1 MLRFIALLGLLA
13 WPLAGQ
19 ASAVD
24 FAHQIVPILKTH
36 CVECHGGE
44 EAEGGLS
51 LNTRELF
58 LESDAALPRK
68 AAESHFLQLI
78 QSDDP
83 DAMMPPA
90 DQPQVSDEQFAL
102 LSQWVNEGM
111 RWEPGFS
118 FGKPRYQPPFRP
130 RRPELPNT
138 TGNPQHPVDRWINH
152 YLAEH
157 QRPALEPAS
166 DSVFLRRVH
175 LDLVGLMPT
184 AEQAQAF
191 LADTSPDKRT
201 KLVDQLLADN
211 LGYTEHWL
219 TFWNDL
225 LRNDYDGTGF
235 ITGGRTQISRWLYNA
250 LLANK
255 PFDQMV
261 RELIS
266 PPNKESAGFINGIK
280 WRGTVSAGQTLPIQ
294 FSQSVSQSFLGINM
308 KCASCHDSFIARW
321 TLKDAYGLAAIYSDQ
336 PMELH
341 RCDKPTGQTAQASWL
356 FPEIG
361 QIDPQANKQER
372 LQQLANLMVHPENGR
387 VPRTIVNRLWGQ
399 LLGRGIVHPLDAM
412 QTEPWYPELLDYL
425 AADFQD
431 NGYDLKRTI
440 RLIATSQAYQS
451 RSESVQQPNAAVFE
465 FQGPNAKRLT
475 AEQFRDIVWQI
486 TQSAPSSLDAPIQRG
501 IVAPELAKEL
511 SFASSWIWGST
522 VDNGAP
528 AAGEKVLL
536 WRSFQLKKPIEKAV
550 LVASVDNAYTLY
562 FNGKKA
568 LSGDNWQQLQVT
580 DLTKQVKA
588 SGENQIVIVAENQGS
603 SPNLAAA
610 FCALWLKHQDG
621 SVERIATDDS
631 WSSSLKIPPGS
642 GKNKWQPKLAQL
654 EAEPAR
660 VLDSSVWKNN
670 IDPQIGPAL
679 VKVATRQAFPIRAAL
694 LKADDFMRTLGRPNR
709 DQIVTSRPSELTTLE
724 ALSLSTNEKLMAE
737 LQQGAQLML
746 DLELP
751 PNRLIDHIYL
761 TVLTRYP
768 TGQEK
773 QLVASHIADQAD
785 VSSISDVMWALF
797 MSPEFQMVR

>member
-1 MLRFIALLGLLA
+1 MIRFIAFFGLLV
-13 WPLAGQ
+13 WPLAWQ
-19 ASAVD
+19 ANAVD

-36 CVECHGGE
+36 CVQCHGGE
-44 EAEGGLS
+44 EAEGGFS
-51 LNTRELF
+51 LNTRALF
-58 LESDAALPRK
+58 LESDAAVPRK

-78 QSDDP
+78 KSTDP
-83 DAMMPPA
+83 DTMMPPA
-90 DQPQVSDEQFAL
+90 DQPRVSKEQQEL
-102 LSQWVNEGM
+102 LNQWVNEGM

-130 RRPELPNT
+130 RRPELPKT
-138 TGNPQHPVDRWINH
+138 AVDHQHPVDQWINH
-152 YLAEH
+152 YLSEH

-166 DSVFLRRVH
+166 DAVFLRRVY

-184 AEQAQAF
+184 AEQAKAF
-191 LADTSPDKRT
+191 LDDKSPDKRT
-201 KLVDQLLADN
+201 KLIDQLLADN

-235 ITGGRTQISRWLYNA
+235 ITGGRTQISRWLYDA

-261 RELIS
+261 RELIA
-266 PPNKESAGFINGIK
+266 PTNKESAGFINGIK

-336 PMELH
+336 PLELH
-341 RCDKPTGQTAQASWL
+341 RCDKPTGDTAQATWL

-372 LQQLANLMVHPENGR
+372 LKQLANLMVHPENGR

-399 LLGRGIVHPLDAM
+399 LMGRGIVHPLDAM

-451 RSESVQQPNAAVFE
+451 RSEAVQQPDAPVFE

-486 TQSAPSSLDAPIQRG
+486 TNSAPGSFDAPIQRG

-511 SFASSWIWGST
+511 SFASTWIWGSS
-522 VDNGAP
+522 VDKGAP

-536 WRSFQLKKPIEKAV
+536 WRSFQTEKPIEKAAI
-550 LVASVDNAYTLY
+550 VAAVDNAYTLY
-562 FNGKKA
+562 LNGKKV
-568 LSGDNWQQLQVT
+568 LSGGNWQQLQVA

-588 SGENQIVIVAENQGS
+588 DGENQIVIVAENQGS
-603 SPNLAAA
+603 TPNLAAA
-610 FCALWLKHQDG
+610 FCAIWLRYEDG
-621 SVERIATDDS
+621 SVERLATDES
-631 WSSSLKIPPGS
+631 WSSSLKVPPGS
-642 GKNKWQPKLAQL
+642 GKNKWNPKLANLQ
-654 EAEPAR
+654 AEPAR
-660 VLDSSVWKNN
+660 VLDSSVWKNTV
-670 IDPQIGPAL
+670 DPQIGPAL
-679 VKVATRQAFPIRAAL
+679 VKVATGQEFPVRAAL

-724 ALSLSTNEKLMAE
+724 ALSLATNEQLMKE
-737 LQQGAQLML
+737 LQHGAQLML
-746 DLELP
+746 DLELKP
-751 PNRLIDHIYL
+751 SELIDHIYL

-768 TGQEK
+768 TSNEK
-773 QLVASHIADQAD
+773 QLVVKHFADQAD
-785 VSSISDVMWALF
+785 VSSISDVIWALL
-797 MSPEFQMVR
+797 MSPEFQVVR